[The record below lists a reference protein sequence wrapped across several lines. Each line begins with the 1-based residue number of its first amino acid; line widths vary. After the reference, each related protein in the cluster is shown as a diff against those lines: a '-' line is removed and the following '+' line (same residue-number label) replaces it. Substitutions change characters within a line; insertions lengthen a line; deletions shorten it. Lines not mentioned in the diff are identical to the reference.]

1 MSNSM
6 SFRLIGATMIV
17 ATILA
22 ACSSSG
28 AAPSQGPQQPG
39 QPVVAPG
46 APGQP
51 GQPDVPGGP
60 NPPMPTPAP
69 PGQPGQPVTPAPV
82 PTPTKVSGGGGAP
95 APTPTPVKK
104 TIVDLGID
112 NIYANSAGLIYL
124 TIKNYGNV
132 DLNGTYS
139 ANCTGET
146 VNNSGV
152 TSKLT
157 PVPITFSFT
166 GAPGSKQDFN
176 TTYSRDPSIS
186 SMTVSCTLHPPA
198 GDSNSSNDQMGP
210 IKVK

>member
-17 ATILA
+17 ATILV

-28 AAPSQGPQQPG
+28 IAPSQEPQQPG
-39 QPVVAPG
+39 QPVVPG
-46 APGQP
+46 
-51 GQPDVPGGP
+51 
-60 NPPMPTPAP
+60 P
-69 PGQPGQPVTPAPV
+69 PGQPGQPGAPNPPVPTPVQPGQPGQPVPPAPV
-82 PTPTKVSGGGGAP
+82 PTPTNASGGGGAP
-95 APTPTPVKK
+95 APTPTPVKN

-112 NIYANSAGLIYL
+112 NIYPDSAGRIYL

-132 DLNGTYS
+132 DFDGTAS

-146 VNNSGV
+146 VNNAGV

-157 PVPITFSFT
+157 PVPIIFIFK
-166 GAPGSKQDFN
+166 GASGFKQDYP

-198 GDSNSSNDQMGP
+198 GDSNSSNDHMGP
-210 IKVK
+210 TKVK